1 MFVQHASPSTITTF
15 QDQISNELPQLLGH
29 WSFELQIYLNN
40 KYSKPEQISTTQ
52 VPNRYL
58 YSLKLSYLKDKI
70 HSISIINNN
79 KSIVTAIPNSDNV
92 TNRLEKDLIDM
103 ERQNDSTEHIVKAQT
118 EDDDFVQG
126 ALRKKQED
134 TIEEAQRNK
143 LLLQHIKMG
152 CCSNLSAYSAETF
165 EALVSSRLQS
175 LWALKQTIKGE
186 GGFGYIINVPL
197 KQSGDDDEET
207 DKFRLR
213 TSNCFLHG
221 IFKGFLIEIEHIDEK
236 EDEKERIEDLH
247 HKLTDL
253 EKKNR
258 LIMRFTKSIG
268 KIKELIEVYH
278 FPEGNLC
285 FNVLNETKLDYL
297 SDLCQQYCDALQF

>member
-1 MFVQHASPSTITTF
+1 M
-15 QDQISNELPQLLGH
+15 LGH

-58 YSLKLSYLKDKI
+58 YNLKLSYLKDKI

-165 EALVSSRLQS
+165 ETLVSSRLQS

-197 KQSGDDDEET
+197 KQSGNDDDET

-268 KIKELIEVYH
+268 KIKELIEMYH

>member
-1 MFVQHASPSTITTF
+1 
-15 QDQISNELPQLLGH
+15 LLGH

-40 KYSKPEQISTTQ
+40 KYSKPEQISTAQ

-58 YSLKLSYLKDKI
+58 YNLKLSYLKDKI

-197 KQSGDDDEET
+197 KQSGNDDDET

-268 KIKELIEVYH
+268 KIKELIEMYH

>member
-1 MFVQHASPSTITTF
+1 M
-15 QDQISNELPQLLGH
+15 
-29 WSFELQIYLNN
+29 
-40 KYSKPEQISTTQ
+40 
-52 VPNRYL
+52 
-58 YSLKLSYLKDKI
+58 
-70 HSISIINNN
+70 
-79 KSIVTAIPNSDNV
+79 VTA
-92 TNRLEKDLIDM
+92 LEKDLIDM
-103 ERQNDSTEHIVKAQT
+103 ERQNDRTEHIVKAQT

-197 KQSGDDDEET
+197 KQSGNDDDET

-268 KIKELIEVYH
+268 KIKELIEMYH

>member
-1 MFVQHASPSTITTF
+1 M
-15 QDQISNELPQLLGH
+15 LGH

-40 KYSKPEQISTTQ
+40 KYSKPEQISTAQ

-58 YSLKLSYLKDKI
+58 YNLKLSYLKDKI

-165 EALVSSRLQS
+165 ETLVSSRLQS
-175 LWALKQTIKGE
+175 LWALKQSIKGE

-197 KQSGDDDEET
+197 KQSGNDDDET

-268 KIKELIEVYH
+268 KIKELIEMYH

>member
-1 MFVQHASPSTITTF
+1 M
-15 QDQISNELPQLLGH
+15 LGH

-58 YSLKLSYLKDKI
+58 YNLKLSYLKDKI

-103 ERQNDSTEHIVKAQT
+103 ERQNDRTEHIVKAQT

-197 KQSGDDDEET
+197 KQSGNDDDET

-268 KIKELIEVYH
+268 KIKELIEMYH

>member
-1 MFVQHASPSTITTF
+1 M
-15 QDQISNELPQLLGH
+15 LGH

-40 KYSKPEQISTTQ
+40 KYSKPEQISTAQ

-58 YSLKLSYLKDKI
+58 YNLKLSYLKDKI

-103 ERQNDSTEHIVKAQT
+103 ERQNESTEHIVNAKT

-197 KQSGDDDEET
+197 KQSGNDDDET

-268 KIKELIEVYH
+268 KIKELIEMYH

>member
-1 MFVQHASPSTITTF
+1 M
-15 QDQISNELPQLLGH
+15 LGH

-58 YSLKLSYLKDKI
+58 YNLKLSYLKDKI

-197 KQSGDDDEET
+197 KQSGNDDDET

-268 KIKELIEVYH
+268 KIKELIEMYH

>member
-1 MFVQHASPSTITTF
+1 M
-15 QDQISNELPQLLGH
+15 LGH

-103 ERQNDSTEHIVKAQT
+103 ERQNDSTKHIVKAQT

-134 TIEEAQRNK
+134 TIEEAKRNK

-197 KQSGDDDEET
+197 KKSGDDDEEN

-236 EDEKERIEDLH
+236 EDEKERIEDSH

-268 KIKELIEVYH
+268 KIKELIEMYH

>member
-1 MFVQHASPSTITTF
+1 M
-15 QDQISNELPQLLGH
+15 LGH

-40 KYSKPEQISTTQ
+40 KYSKPEQISTAQ

-58 YSLKLSYLKDKI
+58 YNLKLSYLKDKI

-165 EALVSSRLQS
+165 ETLVSSRLQS

-197 KQSGDDDEET
+197 KQSGNDDDET

-268 KIKELIEVYH
+268 KIKELIEMYH

>member
-1 MFVQHASPSTITTF
+1 M
-15 QDQISNELPQLLGH
+15 LGH

-40 KYSKPEQISTTQ
+40 KYSKPEQISTAQ

-58 YSLKLSYLKDKI
+58 YNLKLSYLKDKI

-197 KQSGDDDEET
+197 KQSGNDDDET

-268 KIKELIEVYH
+268 KIKELIEMYH

>member
-1 MFVQHASPSTITTF
+1 M
-15 QDQISNELPQLLGH
+15 LGH

-40 KYSKPEQISTTQ
+40 KYSKPEQISTAQ

-58 YSLKLSYLKDKI
+58 YNLKLSNLKDKI

-197 KQSGDDDEET
+197 KQSGNDDDET

-268 KIKELIEVYH
+268 KIKELIEMYH